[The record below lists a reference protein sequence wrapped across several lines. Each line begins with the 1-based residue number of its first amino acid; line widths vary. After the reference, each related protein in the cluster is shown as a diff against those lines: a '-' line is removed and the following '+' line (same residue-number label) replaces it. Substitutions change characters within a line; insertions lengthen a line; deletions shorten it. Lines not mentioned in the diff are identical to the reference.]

1 MRIEN
6 QSMYYEKMSIEKK
19 LNMDNEIKK
28 NKARRLV
35 IWICLGIFIGISLL
49 NIVSAS
55 FYSATY
61 SYKGGS
67 SFQFL
72 IRHFIWFIIAL
83 MTFTATN
90 KIPYTFYK
98 KKSIIKLALCASVLL
113 LLTVIIGSKLV
124 PKLVPVINGAIGW
137 IRIGPLSVQP
147 AEFLKIPYIIIL
159 AKLFENGEKK
169 DFETSGIIFN
179 VIPIFCLFAVLIMM
193 QGDLGTVIHYTS
205 ILLFMLFVSKVSGKS
220 IAIFIG
226 GASAIVVSYLSY
238 VYYFIDDIQKV
249 NYRVKRVKSYV
260 DGLLKGEY
268 GNDVGYQVGQSLIA
282 MGSGGPFGKG
292 YANGVQKYSYL
303 PEIHTDFILASL
315 GEEWGFTGVLLI
327 MVLFYTIFTLSMT
340 TAVDSKDYFAKY
352 LVAGM
357 ASLVFTQLLINS
369 FVVTG
374 LMPVTGIPF
383 PIFSYGGSSLITVFA
398 ALGIVLNVNKH
409 NLLKKYGAY

>member
-1 MRIEN
+1 MKIEK
-6 QSMYYEKMSIEKK
+6 QSMYYEKMSIEKR
-19 LNMDNEIKK
+19 LSMDNAIKK
-28 NKARRLV
+28 NKVRRLV
-35 IWICLGIFIGISLL
+35 IWICLGIFISMSLL

-61 SYKGGS
+61 SYRGGS

-72 IRHFIWFIIAL
+72 IKHFVWFIVAL
-83 MTFTATN
+83 LTFVATN

-98 KKSIIKLALCASVLL
+98 KKSIIKLSLYTSIIL
-113 LLTVIIGSKLV
+113 LLTILIGSKIA
-124 PKLVPVINGAIGW
+124 PKFVPVINGAIGW
-137 IRIGPLSVQP
+137 IRVGPFSVQP

-159 AKLFENGEKK
+159 AKLFETGEKK
-169 DFETSGIIFN
+169 DFKSIEIVGN
-179 VIPIFCLFAVLIMM
+179 VLPIVGLFVILILM
-193 QGDLGTVIHYTS
+193 QGDLGTVIHYGV
-205 ILLFMLFVSKVSGKS
+205 ILLFMLFVSKIPGKI
-220 IAIFIG
+220 IAGFVG
-226 GASAIVVSYLSY
+226 GASIIVMTSLAYVHYLINDTQG
-238 VYYFIDDIQKV
+238 VG
-249 NYRVKRVKSYV
+249 YRLKRVKSYL

-282 MGSGGPFGKG
+282 MGSGGLFGKG

-303 PEIHTDFILASL
+303 PEIHTDFILASI

-327 MVLFYTIFTLSMT
+327 MTLFYTVFNLSMT
-340 TAVDSKDYFAKY
+340 TAIESKDYFAKY

-383 PIFSYGGSSLITVFA
+383 PIFSYGGSSLITIFA
-398 ALGIVLNVNKH
+398 ALGIVLNVNKS
-409 NLLKKYGAY
+409 NLVEKYGAY

>member
-1 MRIEN
+1 MKIEK
-6 QSMYYEKMSIEKK
+6 QSMYYEKMSIEKR
-19 LNMDNEIKK
+19 LSMDKEIKK

-35 IWICLGIFIGISLL
+35 IWICLGIFISISLL

-61 SYKGGS
+61 SYRGGS

-72 IRHFIWFIIAL
+72 IKHFIWFVVAIV
-83 MTFTATN
+83 TFGITN

-98 KKSIIKLALCASVLL
+98 KKPTIRFALIISILL
-113 LLTVIIGSKLV
+113 LLAVLIGAKIA

-137 IRIGPLSVQP
+137 IRLGPFSIQP
-147 AEFLKIPYIIIL
+147 AEFLKIPYIVIL

-169 DFETSGIIFN
+169 AFKNGEIILN
-179 VIPIFCLFAVLIMM
+179 TAPIYFLFVFLIIM

-205 ILLFMLFVSKVSGKS
+205 ILFFMLFLSKISKKIVAG
-220 IAIFIG
+220 FIG
-226 GASAIVVSYLSY
+226 LASVSLISGLGY
-238 VYYFIDDIQKV
+238 VHYFINDTQGV
-249 NYRVKRVKSYV
+249 GYRVKRIKSYL
-260 DGLLKGEY
+260 DGLLQGKY

-282 MGSGGPFGKG
+282 MGSGGIFGKG

-315 GEEWGFTGVLLI
+315 GEEWGFAGVLLI
-327 MVLFYTIFTLSMT
+327 MILFYTIFSLSMT
-340 TAVDSKDYFAKY
+340 IAAESRDYFAKY

-357 ASLVFTQLLINS
+357 ASLIFTQLLINS

-398 ALGIVLNVNKH
+398 ALGIVLNVNKK
-409 NLLKKYGAY
+409 NLIEKYGAY